1 MDEPEPA
8 LRGLTVLDLSAGV
21 AGSYCGRMLA
31 MYGARVVL
39 VEPPSGSP
47 LRAAGPRPPGPSTDR
62 GAVFIVNAAGKESVT
77 LDSSTPTG
85 RVLLEGLCA
94 AADIL
99 VDDSHALPAAGL
111 TWEGLHA
118 SFPRLVVVAVSPFGE
133 SGPYAG
139 YQALDGTLYALGGYT
154 YLTGD
159 PHREP
164 IQGPENIPG
173 YMAGAN
179 AYIGALAAI
188 LAREQTGEG
197 QLVEVSAMESLAAAH
212 QWTMTRYDYNGRV
225 QLRNNSR
232 YDSLHPVTYYECA
245 DGTVGVSPSTP
256 DQLERMMLLI
266 GREDMLQDPRF
277 STNALRIEN
286 ADEFDAEVAP
296 WFMARSRN
304 EITEA
309 CQAYRVPCAPA
320 LKVDEL
326 LQHLQLKA
334 RGFWRAAQ
342 DPVAGDLLLPGA
354 PFRMPASPALGGVAP
369 LLGQDTEALYRSLG
383 LDADELAGLR
393 EARVV

>member
-1 MDEPEPA
+1 VDAE
-8 LRGLTVLDLSAGV
+8 
-21 AGSYCGRMLA
+21 
-31 MYGARVVL
+31 
-39 VEPPSGSP
+39 
-47 LRAAGPRPPGPSTDR
+47 R
-62 GAVFIVNAAGKESVT
+62 GAAFIVNGAGKESVT
-77 LDSSTPTG
+77 LDPSTPTG
-85 RVLLEGLCA
+85 RALLDRLCA
-94 AADIL
+94 SADIL
-99 VDDSHALPAAGL
+99 LDDSHALRAAGI

-139 YQALDGTLYALGGYT
+139 YEALDGTLYALGGYT

-179 AYIGALAAI
+179 AYIGALAAVV
-188 LAREQTGEG
+188 AREQTGKG

-225 QLRNNSR
+225 QTRNNSR

-245 DGTVGVSPSTP
+245 DGTVAISPSTP

-266 GREDMLQDPRF
+266 EREDMLKDPRF

-296 WFMARSRN
+296 WFMARTRN

-320 LKVDEL
+320 LEVDEL
-326 LQHLQLKA
+326 LQHEQLRA
-334 RGFWRAAQ
+334 RGFWRAAH
-342 DPVAGDLLLPGA
+342 DPTAGDLLLPRA
-354 PFRMPASPALGGVAP
+354 PFRMPASPSLDGVAP
-369 LLGQDTEALYRSLG
+369 RLGQDTEAVYNSLG
-383 LDADELAGLR
+383 LDADALAGLR
-393 EARVV
+393 EAHVI